1 MEFKDY
7 YTTLGIERDATQDEV
22 KRAYRK
28 LARKFHPDINKE
40 ADAEKRFKEVG
51 EAYEVLQDTEKRAAY
66 DKFGQNWQAGQDF
79 DPPPDWD
86 NGFEFTGGGYT
97 ENDSSQFSDFFES
110 LFGAQAAGGAGSG
123 PFTGQQRQYSGKG
136 QDLHAKIS
144 ISLED
149 SYQGTKQSLTLQRPT
164 VNESGHVVTR
174 PHTLEVN
181 IPKGVIEGQR
191 IRLAGQGAE
200 GMGNGQNGDLF
211 LEIIF
216 NKHPHFTT
224 DKRDIMLTLPIT
236 PWEAALGATIP
247 VPTLGGKVEL
257 TIPPDSQTGKK
268 LRLKG
273 RGLSTAKQ
281 TGHQYVTL
289 AVMVPKAT
297 TESDRELFN
306 TMEKQMSFNPRS
318 NLGV

>member
-1 MEFKDY
+1 M
-7 YTTLGIERDATQDEV
+7 

-40 ADAEKRFKEVG
+40 ANAEKRFKEVG
-51 EAYEVLQDTEKRAAY
+51 EAYEVLQDPEKRAAY

-110 LFGAQAAGGAGSG
+110 LFGAMGARPGAGPGTG
-123 PFTGQQRQYSGKG
+123 PFSGQQRHYSGKG

-144 ISLED
+144 INLED
-149 SYQGTKQSLTLQRPT
+149 SYRGTKQSLTLQRPA
-164 VNESGHVVTR
+164 VNESGHVITR

-181 IPKGVIEGQR
+181 IPKGIIEGQR

-200 GMGNGQNGDLF
+200 GIGNGANGDLF
-211 LEIIF
+211 LEIVF
-216 NKHPHFTT
+216 HKHSYFTP
-224 DKRDIMLTLPIT
+224 DKRDIMLTLPIS

-257 TIPPDSQTGKK
+257 TIPAGSQTGKK

-273 RGLSTAKQ
+273 RGLSTAKHV
-281 TGHQYVTL
+281 GNQYVTL
-289 AVMVPKAT
+289 AIMVPKAKT
-297 TESDRELFN
+297 DTDTELFR

>member
-7 YTTLGIERDATQDEV
+7 YTTLGIERDATQDAV

-40 ADAEKRFKEVG
+40 ANAEDRFKEIG

-66 DKFGQNWQAGQDF
+66 DKFGKNWQAGQDF
-79 DPPPDWD
+79 NPPPDWD

-97 ENDSSQFSDFFES
+97 ENDASQFSDFFES
-110 LFGAQAAGGAGSG
+110 LFGAQDGNTGGS
-123 PFTGQQRQYSGKG
+123 PFTGQSRQYRGKG
-136 QDLHAKIS
+136 QDLHAKVV

-149 SYQGTKQSLTLQRPT
+149 SYHGSKQTLTLQRPT
-164 VNESGHVVTR
+164 LNESGHVVTR
-174 PHTLEVN
+174 PHTLQVS
-181 IPKGVIEGQR
+181 IPKGVTEGQQ
-191 IRLAGQGAE
+191 IRLSGQGAE
-200 GMGNGQNGDLF
+200 GIGGGANGDLF
-211 LEIIF
+211 LEISF
-216 NKHPHFTT
+216 RKHPHFTP
-224 DKRDIMLTLPIT
+224 DNRDIMLTLPIS

-257 TIPPDSQTGKK
+257 KIPAGSQTGKK

-273 RGLSTAKQ
+273 RGLTSQKHS
-281 TGHQYVTL
+281 GNQYITL
-289 AVMVPKAT
+289 AIMVPVPAT
-297 TESDRELFN
+297 DTDKELFRS
-306 TMEKQMSFNPRS
+306 MEKSMRFNPRN